1 MFGFWWRR
9 KKRDGGVCSV
19 FDVLGFLEVFFSSLI
34 VTALKMVAIAVR
46 SNIIMTPIE

>member
-19 FDVLGFLEVFFSSLI
+19 FDIGDFLDVF
-34 VTALKMVAIAVR
+34 
-46 SNIIMTPIE
+46 N